1 MSGDLWFEEIMV
13 LKRKFLVAS
22 REWFIRF
29 QDRSSLQSIKVNR
42 EDGSYDTYKSCKF
55 PNILASLIETNF
67 SVDKTK
73 FDWKGLHSKTFISL
87 EDNIAPG

>member
-1 MSGDLWFEEIMV
+1 MNS
-13 LKRKFLVAS
+13 K
-22 REWFIRF
+22 
-29 QDRSSLQSIKVNR
+29 
-42 EDGSYDTYKSCKF
+42 DGSYDTYKYCKF

-73 FDWKGLHSKTFISL
+73 LDWKELHGKTFISL

>member
-1 MSGDLWFEEIMV
+1 M
-13 LKRKFLVAS
+13 
-22 REWFIRF
+22 
-29 QDRSSLQSIKVNR
+29 NR

-87 EDNIAPG
+87 EDNIVPG